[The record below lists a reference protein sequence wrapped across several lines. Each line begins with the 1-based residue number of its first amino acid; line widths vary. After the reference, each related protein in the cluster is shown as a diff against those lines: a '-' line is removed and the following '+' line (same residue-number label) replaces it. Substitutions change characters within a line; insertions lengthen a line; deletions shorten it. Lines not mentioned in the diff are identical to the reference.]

1 MVSEENIRYQ
11 HARHQVKK
19 MKGFYIH
26 LIVFVAVNVLFIVDA
41 MAENGPI
48 LDSEIYITT
57 PLWAIGLVVHG
68 ISVFSPNFIFGKK
81 WEARKIEEI
90 MRRNQQ
96 V

>member
-19 MKGFYIH
+19 MKGLYIH
-26 LIVFVAVNVLFIVDA
+26 LAVYIIVNSFLIVDEVSDGGSLTNPETYA
-41 MAENGPI
+41 TAFFWG
-48 LDSEIYITT
+48 
-57 PLWAIGLVVHG
+57 IGLAVHA